1 VTFWKPLRTFYI
13 RTTNLT
19 HGFQENRTALD
30 SFYKL
35 WAPLYDLSVSLDS
48 GYKRNLSRMVKRVV
62 QASDCVL
69 DVGCGTGLAT
79 LAAAKNAKE
88 VVALDPSQAMLDK
101 LAKKIG
107 REKLRNVE
115 VRNGFFPEGLEKGKT
130 YDSVITSFMLAHLS
144 PETRRA
150 AVNSMFDLLA
160 PGGRIGLFE
169 AQGEIAPTFQTKKE
183 IRTNLLES
191 GFGDIGIE
199 DVSDIYRIATAVKR

>member
-88 VVALDPSQAMLDK
+88 VVALDPSQAMRDK

-130 YDSVITSFMLAHLS
+130 YETANHDQCS
-144 PETRRA
+144 PMRYRRVSRSYEPLDISASGGNRFLTRYHRLCIF
-150 AVNSMFDLLA
+150 VNSLLFLQNYYLI
-160 PGGRIGLFE
+160 R
-169 AQGEIAPTFQTKKE
+169 KK
-183 IRTNLLES
+183 
-191 GFGDIGIE
+191 
-199 DVSDIYRIATAVKR
+199 